1 MSTVWTIM
9 EHTLTSPGPTEVLP
23 PDAEEIL
30 HSGHVASRWSGGLWF
45 DRTLEWI
52 VGAAILAE
60 LVVILLNITVRVI
73 SGDSVLWTQEVSEIA
88 LLTIAFIGGAIAYPK
103 GAHMSVQ
110 ALIMRLPAAWKP
122 YLAALVD
129 WLVFVMSAGAFA
141 LFVPT
146 LAQQIEEKTP
156 ILQLPVFWV
165 STPFSAG
172 MLLIAWFA
180 VVKLWRQERR
190 PVLAAAGIAAAMV
203 AVVLLAPPLF
213 YYAPPNVLLGVVLA
227 VLFLLLFLG
236 LPIAFV
242 LALASGIYLYLGG
255 ISDVSAIP
263 IGMASGAKGFVLLA
277 IPFFIL
283 AGTVMNSAGLT
294 LPLAKLVDALIG
306 HLRGGLLQVVVV
318 TMYIFSGISG
328 SKVADVAAVGT
339 TMRGM
344 LEERKYPRGEVVAV
358 LSASAIMGETI
369 PPSIV
374 LLVLGSI
381 TTISTTTLFLAGF
394 IPAAF
399 LALVVMALVFLRAR
413 KQGGVAS
420 PKATWRARGS
430 ATFFA
435 LPTLLLPVGMVAG
448 ILTGFATPT
457 EVSSVAVAYAFV
469 LAAAYRRGSKRLL
482 GDTLRETTTTA
493 GMVLFIIA
501 AASPLAQTLALAG
514 VSQQIH
520 DLMSGLGDSP
530 VLFMLITVI
539 LLVIMG
545 QLLEGLPAVL
555 IFAPLLLPI
564 ATDFGVNPVQ
574 YAMVLIISMGIGSFA
589 PPAGVGFYVACSTA
603 RETVENSLKH
613 FWPYLA
619 ALFIGLLVLAAVPWF
634 STFLPALAGLIPF

>member
-1 MSTVWTIM
+1 M
-9 EHTLTSPGPTEVLP
+9 EHTLAPKELEEVLP
-23 PDAEEIL
+23 SDAEEIL
-30 HSGHVASRWSGGLWF
+30 HHGHVAPRWSGAVWL
-45 DRTLEWI
+45 DKALEWT

-60 LVVILLNITVRVI
+60 LVVILLNIMVRVVT
-73 SGDSVLWTQEVSEIA
+73 GDSVLWTQEVSEIA

-110 ALIMRLPAAWKP
+110 ALVMRLPVSWKP

-129 WLVFVMSAGAFA
+129 CLVFVMSAGSLA
-141 LFVPT
+141 LFIPT
-146 LAQQIEEKTP
+146 LVQQLEEKTP

-165 STPFSAG
+165 SLPFALG
-172 MLLIAWFA
+172 MVLIAWFA
-180 VVKLWRQERR
+180 VLKLWRQPHRAVLVATGITA
-190 PVLAAAGIAAAMV
+190 VLAAA
-203 AVVLLAPPLF
+203 VLFAQPLF
-213 YYAPPNVLLGVVLA
+213 YYASPNVVLGVVL
-227 VLFLLLFLG
+227 VGLFALLFLG

-255 ISDVSAIP
+255 ISEVSAIP

-374 LLVLGSI
+374 LLILGSI

-394 IPAAF
+394 VPAAF
-399 LALVVMALVFLRAR
+399 LALVVMGLVFFRAR
-413 KQGGVAS
+413 KQGGVSS

-435 LPTLLLPVGMVAG
+435 IPTLLLPVGMVVG
-448 ILTGFATPT
+448 ILSGFATPT

-469 LAAAYRRGSKRLL
+469 LAAAYRRGSRRLL

-530 VLFMLITVI
+530 VLFMLFTIV
-539 LLVIMG
+539 LLIIMG

-574 YAMVLIISMGIGSFA
+574 YAMVLIIAMGIGSFA
-589 PPAGVGFYVACSTA
+589 PPAGVGFYVACATGH
-603 RETVENSLKH
+603 ETVEKSLKH
-613 FWPYLA
+613 FWPYLIA
-619 ALFIGLLVLAAVPWF
+619 VFIGLLVLAAVPWF
-634 STFLPALAGLIPF
+634 STFLPAMAGLIPF

>member
-1 MSTVWTIM
+1 MKHINTPEEI
-9 EHTLTSPGPTEVLP
+9 EEVIP
-23 PDAEEIL
+23 SDAEEIL
-30 HSGHVASRWSGGLWF
+30 HHDHVPPRWSGALWF
-45 DRTLEWI
+45 DKALEGV
-52 VGAAILAE
+52 VGAAIIAE
-60 LVVILLNITVRVI
+60 LVVILLNIMIRVI
-73 SGDSVLWTQEVSEIA
+73 TGDSVLWTQEVSEIA

-129 WLVFVMSAGAFA
+129 WLVLVMSAGTFA

-146 LAQQIEEKTP
+146 LVQQIEEKTP

-165 STPFSAG
+165 SLPFSLG
-172 MLLIAWFA
+172 MVLIAWFA
-180 VVKLWRQERR
+180 LLNLWRQERR
-190 PVLAAAGIAAAMV
+190 PVLVAAGITAVLFALVAM
-203 AVVLLAPPLF
+203 AQPLF
-213 YYAPPNVLLGVVLA
+213 YYASPNALLAVVLA
-227 VLFLLLFLG
+227 VLFILLFLG

-255 ISDVSAIP
+255 ISEISAIP

-294 LPLAKLVDALIG
+294 LPLARLVDALIG

-374 LLVLGSI
+374 LLILGSI

-394 IPAAF
+394 VPAAF
-399 LALVVMALVFLRAR
+399 LALVVMALVFLRAK

-420 PKATWRARGS
+420 PKATWRARGT

-435 LPTLLLPVGMVAG
+435 IPTLLLPVGMVVG
-448 ILTGFATPT
+448 ILSGFATPT
-457 EVSSVAVAYAFV
+457 EVSSVAVAYAFI
-469 LAAAYRRGSKRLL
+469 LAAAYRRGSRKLL

-501 AASPLAQTLALAG
+501 AASPLAQTLAVAG

-530 VLFMLITVI
+530 LLFMLFTIV

-564 ATDFGVNPVQ
+564 AVDFGVNPVQ

-589 PPAGVGFYVACSTA
+589 PPAGVGFYVACATGH
-603 RETVENSLKH
+603 ETVERSLKH
-613 FWPYLA
+613 FWPYLIA
-619 ALFIGLLVLAAVPWF
+619 VFLGLLVLAAVPWF

>member
-1 MSTVWTIM
+1 MTVWKNM
-9 EHTLTSPGPTEVLP
+9 EHTLAPKELEEVLP
-23 PDAEEIL
+23 SDAEEIL
-30 HSGHVASRWSGGLWF
+30 HHGHVAPRWSGAIWL
-45 DRTLEWI
+45 DKALEWT

-60 LVVILLNITVRVI
+60 LVVILLNIMVRVVT
-73 SGDSVLWTQEVSEIA
+73 GDSVLWTQEVSEIA

-103 GAHMSVQ
+103 GAHMAVQ
-110 ALIMRLPAAWKP
+110 ALIMRLPASWKP

-129 WLVFVMSAGAFA
+129 CLVFVMSAGAFA

-146 LAQQIEEKTP
+146 LVQQLEEKTP

-165 STPFSAG
+165 SLPFSIG
-172 MLLIAWFA
+172 MVLIAWFA
-180 VVKLWRQERR
+180 VLKLWRQPRR
-190 PVLAAAGIAAAMV
+190 AVMVATGIAAVLAAVI
-203 AVVLLAPPLF
+203 VLSQPLF
-213 YYAPPNVLLGVVLA
+213 VYASPNLLLGVVLVA
-227 VLFLLLFLG
+227 LFALLFLG

-255 ISDVSAIP
+255 ISEVSAIP

-374 LLVLGSI
+374 LLIMGSI

-394 IPAAF
+394 VPAAF
-399 LALVVMALVFLRAR
+399 LALVVMALVFLRAK
-413 KQGGVAS
+413 KQGGVSS

-435 LPTLLLPVGMVAG
+435 IPTLLLPVGMVVG
-448 ILTGFATPT
+448 ILSGFATPT

-469 LAAAYRRGSKRLL
+469 LAAAYRRGSKKLL

-501 AASPLAQTLALAG
+501 AASPLAPDACPRRC
-514 VSQQIH
+514 V
-520 DLMSGLGDSP
+520 
-530 VLFMLITVI
+530 
-539 LLVIMG
+539 
-545 QLLEGLPAVL
+545 PAD
-555 IFAPLLLPI
+555 P
-564 ATDFGVNPVQ
+564 
-574 YAMVLIISMGIGSFA
+574 
-589 PPAGVGFYVACSTA
+589 
-603 RETVENSLKH
+603 
-613 FWPYLA
+613 
-619 ALFIGLLVLAAVPWF
+619 
-634 STFLPALAGLIPF
+634 

>member
-1 MSTVWTIM
+1 M
-9 EHTLTSPGPTEVLP
+9 EHTLAPKELEEVLP
-23 PDAEEIL
+23 SDAEEIL
-30 HSGHVASRWSGGLWF
+30 HHGHVAPRWSGAVWL
-45 DRTLEWI
+45 DKALEWT
-52 VGAAILAE
+52 VGTAILAE
-60 LVVILLNITVRVI
+60 LVVILLNIMVRVVT
-73 SGDSVLWTQEVSEIA
+73 GDSVLWTQEVSEIA
-88 LLTIAFIGGAIAYPK
+88 LLTIAFVGGAIAYPK

-110 ALIMRLPAAWKP
+110 ALVMRLPASWKP

-129 WLVFVMSAGAFA
+129 GLVFVMSAGSFA
-141 LFVPT
+141 LFIPT
-146 LAQQIEEKTP
+146 MVQQLEEKTP

-165 STPFSAG
+165 SLPFSVG
-172 MLLIAWFA
+172 MVLIAWFA
-180 VVKLWRQERR
+180 LLKLWRQPRR
-190 PVLAAAGIAAAMV
+190 AVLVAVGITAVLAAA
-203 AVVLLAPPLF
+203 VLFAQPLF
-213 YYAPPNVLLGVVLA
+213 YYASPNLLLGVVLVA
-227 VLFLLLFLG
+227 LFALLFLG

-255 ISDVSAIP
+255 ISEVSAIP

-344 LEERKYPRGEVVAV
+344 LEERKYARGEVVAV

-374 LLVLGSI
+374 LLILGSI

-394 IPAAF
+394 VPAAF
-399 LALVVMALVFLRAR
+399 LALVVMGLVFFRAK
-413 KQGGVAS
+413 KQGGVSS
-420 PKATWRARGS
+420 PKATWRARGT

-435 LPTLLLPVGMVAG
+435 IPTLLLPVGMVVG
-448 ILTGFATPT
+448 ILSGFATPT

-493 GMVLFIIA
+493 GMVLCIIA

-530 VLFMLITVI
+530 VLFMLFTIV
-539 LLVIMG
+539 LLIIMG

-574 YAMVLIISMGIGSFA
+574 YAMVLIIAMGIGSFA
-589 PPAGVGFYVACSTA
+589 PPAGVGFYVACATGL
-603 RETVENSLKH
+603 ETVEKSLKH
-613 FWPYLA
+613 FWPYLIA
-619 ALFIGLLVLAAVPWF
+619 VFIGLLVLAAVPWF
-634 STFLPALAGLIPF
+634 STFLPAMAGLIPF

>member
-1 MSTVWTIM
+1 MKR
-9 EHTLTSPGPTEVLP
+9 TLLPEELEEILPT
-23 PDAEEIL
+23 DAEEIL
-30 HSGHVASRWSGGLWF
+30 HHGHVPERWSGAVWF
-45 DRTLEWI
+45 DKTLEWLVGSAI
-52 VGAAILAE
+52 VAE
-60 LVVILLNITVRVI
+60 LLVILLNILVRLVT
-73 SGDSVLWTQEVSEIA
+73 GNSVLWTQEVSEIA

-110 ALIMRLPAAWKP
+110 ALIMRLPATWKP

-129 WLVFVMSAGAFA
+129 CLVFVMSAGSFA
-141 LFVPT
+141 LYVPT
-146 LAQQIEEKTP
+146 LVQQIEEKTP

-165 STPFSAG
+165 SLPFSAG
-172 MLLIAWFA
+172 MILIAWFA
-180 VVKLWRQERR
+180 VVKLWRQKPR
-190 PVLAAAGIAAAMV
+190 PVLMAAGIT
-203 AVVLLAPPLF
+203 AVLIALVIISPPLF
-213 YYAPPNVLLGVVLA
+213 YYASPNVLLGVVLA
-227 VLFLLLFLG
+227 VLFILLFLG

-255 ISDVSAIP
+255 ISEVSAIP

-339 TMRGM
+339 TMRNM

-358 LSASAIMGETI
+358 LSASAVMGETI

-394 IPAAF
+394 LPAAF
-399 LALVVMALVFLRAR
+399 LALVVMALVFLRAK

-430 ATFFA
+430 ASFFA
-435 LPTLLLPVGMVAG
+435 IPTLLLPVGMVAG

-457 EVSSVAVAYAFV
+457 EVSSVAVAYAFI

-520 DLMSGLGDSP
+520 DLMSGLGESP
-530 VLFMLITVI
+530 MLFMLFTIV

-564 ATDFGVNPVQ
+564 ATSFGVNPVQ

-589 PPAGVGFYVACSTA
+589 PPAGVGFYVACATGH
-603 RETVENSLKH
+603 ETVERSLKH
-613 FWPYLA
+613 FWPYLF

>member
-1 MSTVWTIM
+1 MK
-9 EHTLTSPGPTEVLP
+9 HTLAPEELEEVIP
-23 PDAEEIL
+23 SDAEEIL
-30 HSGHVASRWSGGLWF
+30 HHGHVPQGWSGAAWL
-45 DRTLEWI
+45 DKALEWT

-60 LVVILLNITVRVI
+60 LVVILLNIAVRVI
-73 SGDSVLWTQEVSEIA
+73 TGDSVLWTQEVSEIA

-110 ALIMRLPAAWKP
+110 ALIMRLPATWKP

-165 STPFSAG
+165 SMPFSIG
-172 MLLIAWFA
+172 MVLIAWFA
-180 VVKLWRQERR
+180 LVKLRRQDRR
-190 PVLAAAGIAAAMV
+190 PVLAAAMV
-203 AVVLLAPPLF
+203 AVVVLAPPLF
-213 YYAPPNVLLGVVLA
+213 YYASPNVLLGVVLA

-374 LLVLGSI
+374 LLILGSI
-381 TTISTTTLFLAGF
+381 TTISTTTLFLAGLV
-394 IPAAF
+394 PAAF
-399 LALVVMALVFLRAR
+399 LALVVMALVFFRAR

-430 ATFFA
+430 ASFFA
-435 LPTLLLPVGMVAG
+435 LPTLLLPVGMVVG
-448 ILTGFATPT
+448 IMSGFATPT

-469 LAAAYRRGSKRLL
+469 LAAAYRRGSKKLL

-530 VLFMLITVI
+530 LLFMFFTII
-539 LLVIMG
+539 LLIIMG

-574 YAMVLIISMGIGSFA
+574 YAMVLIIAMGIGSFA
-589 PPAGVGFYVACSTA
+589 PPAGVGFYVACATA
-603 RETVENSLKH
+603 RETVEKSLKH
-613 FWPYLA
+613 FWPYLIA
-619 ALFIGLLVLAAVPWF
+619 VFLGLLVLAAVPWF

>member
-1 MSTVWTIM
+1 MKHITTP
-9 EHTLTSPGPTEVLP
+9 EELEEVIP
-23 PDAEEIL
+23 SDAEEIL
-30 HSGHVASRWSGGLWF
+30 HHGHVPPRWSGALWF
-45 DRTLEWI
+45 DKALEGV

-60 LVVILLNITVRVI
+60 LVVILLNIMVRVI
-73 SGDSVLWTQEVSEIA
+73 TGDSVLWTQEVSEIA

-110 ALIMRLPAAWKP
+110 ALIMRLPVAWKP
-122 YLAALVD
+122 YLTALVD
-129 WLVFVMSAGAFA
+129 WLVLVMSAGTFA

-146 LAQQIEEKTP
+146 LIQQVEEKTP

-165 STPFSAG
+165 SLPFSIG
-172 MLLIAWFA
+172 MVLIAWFA
-180 VVKLWRQERR
+180 LLKLWRQERR
-190 PVLAAAGIAAAMV
+190 PVLFAAGMT
-203 AVVLLAPPLF
+203 AVLFALVVMAQPLF
-213 YYAPPNVLLGVVLA
+213 YYASPNVLLGVVLV
-227 VLFLLLFLG
+227 VLFILLFLG

-255 ISDVSAIP
+255 ISDISAIP

-294 LPLAKLVDALIG
+294 LPLARLVDALIG

-374 LLVLGSI
+374 LLILGSI

-394 IPAAF
+394 VPAAF
-399 LALVVMALVFLRAR
+399 LALVVMALVFLRAK
-413 KQGGVAS
+413 KQGGIAS
-420 PKATWRARGS
+420 PKATWRARGT

-435 LPTLLLPVGMVAG
+435 IPTLLLPVGMVVG
-448 ILTGFATPT
+448 ILSGFATPT
-457 EVSSVAVAYAFV
+457 EVSSVAVAYAFI
-469 LAAAYRRGSKRLL
+469 LAAAYRRGSRSLL

-501 AASPLAQTLALAG
+501 AASPLAQTLAVAG

-530 VLFMLITVI
+530 LLFMLFTIV

-564 ATDFGVNPVQ
+564 AVDFGVNPVQ

-589 PPAGVGFYVACSTA
+589 PPAGVGFYVACATGY
-603 RETVENSLKH
+603 ETVEKSLKH
-613 FWPYLA
+613 FWPYLIA
-619 ALFIGLLVLAAVPWF
+619 VFLGLLVLAAVPWF
-634 STFLPALAGLIPF
+634 STFVPALAGLIPF

>member
-1 MSTVWTIM
+1 MKR
-9 EHTLTSPGPTEVLP
+9 TLAPEELEEVIP
-23 PDAEEIL
+23 SDAEEIL
-30 HSGHVASRWSGGLWF
+30 HHGHVPPGWSGAVWL
-45 DRTLEWI
+45 DKVLEWT

-60 LVVILLNITVRVI
+60 LVVILLNIAVRVVT
-73 SGDSVLWTQEVSEIA
+73 GDSVLWTQEVSEIA

-110 ALIMRLPAAWKP
+110 ALIMRLPATWKP

-165 STPFSAG
+165 SMPFSVG
-172 MLLIAWFA
+172 MVLIAWFA
-180 VVKLWRQERR
+180 LVKLRRQERR
-190 PVLAAAGIAAAMV
+190 PVLTAAGIAAAMV
-203 AVVLLAPPLF
+203 AVVMLAPPLF
-213 YYAPPNVLLGVVLA
+213 YYASPNVLLGVVLA

-374 LLVLGSI
+374 LLILGSI
-381 TTISTTTLFLAGF
+381 TTISTTTLFLAGLV
-394 IPAAF
+394 PAAF
-399 LALVVMALVFLRAR
+399 LALVVMALVFFRAR

-430 ATFFA
+430 ASFFA
-435 LPTLLLPVGMVAG
+435 LPTLLLPVGMVVG
-448 ILTGFATPT
+448 IMSGFATPT

-469 LAAAYRRGSKRLL
+469 LAAAYRRGSRNSSATPCAKRRRRRAWCSSSSPRRRRWPRPSPSPASRSRSTTSCL
-482 GDTLRETTTTA
+482 DSAILRSCSCSSRSSCSSSW
-493 GMVLFIIA
+493 
-501 AASPLAQTLALAG
+501 ASCWRACRLSSSLPRCCCRSPPTSASIPCSTPWCSSSPWASAPSRHRQVSASTSPAQ
-514 VSQQIH
+514 
-520 DLMSGLGDSP
+520 
-530 VLFMLITVI
+530 
-539 LLVIMG
+539 
-545 QLLEGLPAVL
+545 
-555 IFAPLLLPI
+555 
-564 ATDFGVNPVQ
+564 
-574 YAMVLIISMGIGSFA
+574 
-589 PPAGVGFYVACSTA
+589 PPAKPSRRASNTSGRTSSPCSSDSSCWRRSPGSA
-603 RETVENSLKH
+603 PS
-613 FWPYLA
+613 FP
-619 ALFIGLLVLAAVPWF
+619 P
-634 STFLPALAGLIPF
+634 SPD

>member
-1 MSTVWTIM
+1 M
-9 EHTLTSPGPTEVLP
+9 EHTLAPKELEEVLP
-23 PDAEEIL
+23 SDAEEIL
-30 HSGHVASRWSGGLWF
+30 HHGHVPPRWSGAVWL
-45 DRTLEWI
+45 DKTLEWT
-52 VGAAILAE
+52 VGTAILAE
-60 LVVILLNITVRVI
+60 LVVILLNIMVRVVT
-73 SGDSVLWTQEVSEIA
+73 GDSVLWTQEVSEIA

-110 ALIMRLPAAWKP
+110 ALVMRLPASWKP

-129 WLVFVMSAGAFA
+129 CLVFVMSAGSLA
-141 LFVPT
+141 LFIPT
-146 LAQQIEEKTP
+146 LVQQLEEKTP

-165 STPFSAG
+165 SLPFAVG
-172 MLLIAWFA
+172 MVLIAWFA
-180 VVKLWRQERR
+180 VLKLWRQPRR
-190 PVLAAAGIAAAMV
+190 AVLIATGITAVMAAAVIFAQ
-203 AVVLLAPPLF
+203 PLF
-213 YYAPPNVLLGVVLA
+213 YYASPNVLLGVVL
-227 VLFLLLFLG
+227 VGLFALLFLG

-255 ISDVSAIP
+255 ISEVTAIP

-374 LLVLGSI
+374 LLILGSI

-394 IPAAF
+394 VPAAF
-399 LALVVMALVFLRAR
+399 LALVVMGLVFFRAR
-413 KQGGVAS
+413 KQGGVSS

-435 LPTLLLPVGMVAG
+435 IPTLLLPVGMVVG
-448 ILTGFATPT
+448 ILSGFATPT
-457 EVSSVAVAYAFV
+457 EVSSVAVAYAFI
-469 LAAAYRRGSKRLL
+469 LARAYRRGSKRLL

-530 VLFMLITVI
+530 VLFMLFTVV

-574 YAMVLIISMGIGSFA
+574 YAMVLIIAMGIGSFA
-589 PPAGVGFYVACSTA
+589 PPAGVGFYVACATGH
-603 RETVENSLKH
+603 ETVEKSLKH
-613 FWPYLA
+613 FWPYLIA
-619 ALFIGLLVLAAVPWF
+619 VFIGLLVLAAVPWF
-634 STFLPALAGLIPF
+634 STFLPAVAGLIPF

>member
-1 MSTVWTIM
+1 MKHITTPEEI
-9 EHTLTSPGPTEVLP
+9 EEVIP
-23 PDAEEIL
+23 SDAEEIL
-30 HSGHVASRWSGGLWF
+30 HHGHVPPRWSGALWF
-45 DRTLEWI
+45 DKALEGV
-52 VGAAILAE
+52 VGAAIVAE
-60 LVVILLNITVRVI
+60 LVVILLNIMVRVI
-73 SGDSVLWTQEVSEIA
+73 TGDSVLWTQEVSEIA

-129 WLVFVMSAGAFA
+129 WLVLVMSAGTFA

-146 LAQQIEEKTP
+146 LLQQLEEKTP

-165 STPFSAG
+165 SLPFSIG
-172 MLLIAWFA
+172 MVLIAWFA
-180 VVKLWRQERR
+180 LLKLWRQERR
-190 PVLAAAGIAAAMV
+190 PVLTAAGMTAVLFVLVLV
-203 AVVLLAPPLF
+203 AQPIF
-213 YYAPPNVLLGVVLA
+213 YYASPNALLAVVLA
-227 VLFLLLFLG
+227 VLFILLFLG

-294 LPLAKLVDALIG
+294 LPLARLVDALIG

-374 LLVLGSI
+374 LLILGSI

-394 IPAAF
+394 LPAAF
-399 LALVVMALVFLRAR
+399 LALVVMALVFLRAK
-413 KQGGVAS
+413 KQGGIAS
-420 PKATWRARGS
+420 PKATWRARGA

-435 LPTLLLPVGMVAG
+435 IPTLLLPVGMVVG
-448 ILTGFATPT
+448 ILSGFATPT
-457 EVSSVAVAYAFV
+457 EVSSVAVAYAFI

-501 AASPLAQTLALAG
+501 AASPLAQTLAVAG

-530 VLFMLITVI
+530 LLFMLFTIL

-564 ATDFGVNPVQ
+564 AVDFGVNPVQ

-589 PPAGVGFYVACSTA
+589 PPAGVGFYVACATA
-603 RETVENSLKH
+603 HETVEKSLKH
-613 FWPYLA
+613 FWPYLIA
-619 ALFIGLLVLAAVPWF
+619 VFLGLLVLAAVPWF

>member
-1 MSTVWTIM
+1 M
-9 EHTLTSPGPTEVLP
+9 EHTLAPKELEEVLP
-23 PDAEEIL
+23 SDAEEIL
-30 HSGHVASRWSGGLWF
+30 HHGHFAPRWSGAVWL
-45 DRTLEWI
+45 DKTLEWT

-60 LVVILLNITVRVI
+60 LVVILLNIMVRVVT
-73 SGDSVLWTQEVSEIA
+73 GDSVLWTQEVSEIA

-110 ALIMRLPAAWKP
+110 ALVMRLPASWKP

-129 WLVFVMSAGAFA
+129 CLVFVMSAGSLA
-141 LFVPT
+141 LFIPT
-146 LAQQIEEKTP
+146 LVQQLEEKTP

-165 STPFSAG
+165 SLPFALG
-172 MLLIAWFA
+172 MVLIAWFA
-180 VVKLWRQERR
+180 VLKLWRQPRR
-190 PVLAAAGIAAAMV
+190 AVLIATGITAVMAAA
-203 AVVLLAPPLF
+203 VLFAQPLF
-213 YYAPPNVLLGVVLA
+213 YYASPNLILGVVL
-227 VLFLLLFLG
+227 VGLFALLFLG

-255 ISDVSAIP
+255 ISEVSAIP

-374 LLVLGSI
+374 LLILGSI

-394 IPAAF
+394 VPAAF
-399 LALVVMALVFLRAR
+399 LALVVMAMVFLRAR
-413 KQGGVAS
+413 KQGGVSS

-435 LPTLLLPVGMVAG
+435 IPTLLLPVGMVVG
-448 ILTGFATPT
+448 ILSGFATPT

-469 LAAAYRRGSKRLL
+469 LAAAYRRGSKKLL

-530 VLFMLITVI
+530 VLFMLFTVV
-539 LLVIMG
+539 LLIIMG

-574 YAMVLIISMGIGSFA
+574 YAMVLIIAMGIGSFA
-589 PPAGVGFYVACSTA
+589 PPAGVGFYVACATGH
-603 RETVENSLKH
+603 ETVEKSLKH
-613 FWPYLA
+613 FWPYLIA
-619 ALFIGLLVLAAVPWF
+619 VFIGLLVLAAVPWF
-634 STFLPALAGLIPF
+634 STFLPAMAGLIPF

>member
-1 MSTVWTIM
+1 MKHIITPEEI
-9 EHTLTSPGPTEVLP
+9 EEVIP
-23 PDAEEIL
+23 SDAEEIL
-30 HSGHVASRWSGGLWF
+30 HHGHVPPRWSGAVWF
-45 DRTLEWI
+45 DKALEWI
-52 VGAAILAE
+52 VGAAIIAE
-60 LVVILLNITVRVI
+60 LLVILLNIMVRVI
-73 SGDSVLWTQEVSEIA
+73 TGDSVLWTQEASEIA

-110 ALIMRLPAAWKP
+110 ALIMRLPATWKP

-129 WLVFVMSAGAFA
+129 CLVLVMSAGTFA

-146 LAQQIEEKTP
+146 LIQQIEEKTP

-165 STPFSAG
+165 SLPFSIG

-180 VVKLWRQERR
+180 ILKLWRQERR
-190 PVLAAAGIAAAMV
+190 PVIVAAGMTAVLFVLVMAAQ
-203 AVVLLAPPLF
+203 PLF
-213 YYAPPNVLLGVVLA
+213 YYASPNVLLAVVLA
-227 VLFLLLFLG
+227 VLFILLFLG

-242 LALASGIYLYLGG
+242 LALASGIYLFLGG

-294 LPLAKLVDALIG
+294 LPLARLVDALIG

-374 LLVLGSI
+374 LLILGSI

-394 IPAAF
+394 VPAAF

-435 LPTLLLPVGMVAG
+435 IPTLLLPVGMVVG
-448 ILTGFATPT
+448 ILSGFATPT
-457 EVSSVAVAYAFV
+457 EVSSVAVAYAFI

-530 VLFMLITVI
+530 LLFMLFTIV
-539 LLVIMG
+539 LLIIMG

-564 ATDFGVNPVQ
+564 AVDFGVNPVQ
-574 YAMVLIISMGIGSFA
+574 YAMVLIIAMGIGSFA
-589 PPAGVGFYVACSTA
+589 PPAGVGFYVACATA
-603 RETVENSLKH
+603 HETVERSLKH
-613 FWPYLA
+613 FWPYLIA
-619 ALFIGLLVLAAVPWF
+619 VFLGLLVLAAVPWF

>member
-1 MSTVWTIM
+1 M
-9 EHTLTSPGPTEVLP
+9 
-23 PDAEEIL
+23 
-30 HSGHVASRWSGGLWF
+30 
-45 DRTLEWI
+45 
-52 VGAAILAE
+52 
-60 LVVILLNITVRVI
+60 
-73 SGDSVLWTQEVSEIA
+73 
-88 LLTIAFIGGAIAYPK
+88 
-103 GAHMSVQ
+103 
-110 ALIMRLPAAWKP
+110 
-122 YLAALVD
+122 
-129 WLVFVMSAGAFA
+129 
-141 LFVPT
+141 
-146 LAQQIEEKTP
+146 
-156 ILQLPVFWV
+156 
-165 STPFSAG
+165 
-172 MLLIAWFA
+172 
-180 VVKLWRQERR
+180 
-190 PVLAAAGIAAAMV
+190 
-203 AVVLLAPPLF
+203 LAPPLF
-213 YYAPPNVLLGVVLA
+213 YYASPNVLLGVVLA

-374 LLVLGSI
+374 LLILGSI

-394 IPAAF
+394 VPAAF

-435 LPTLLLPVGMVAG
+435 LPTLLLPVGMVVG
-448 ILTGFATPT
+448 ILSGFATPT

-469 LAAAYRRGSKRLL
+469 LAAAYRRGSKKLL

-530 VLFMLITVI
+530 VLFMLFTVI
-539 LLVIMG
+539 LLIIMG

-589 PPAGVGFYVACSTA
+589 PPAGVGFYVACATA

-613 FWPYLA
+613 FWPYLVA
-619 ALFIGLLVLAAVPWF
+619 VFIGLLVLAAVPWF

>member
-1 MSTVWTIM
+1 M
-9 EHTLTSPGPTEVLP
+9 EHTLAPKELEEVLP
-23 PDAEEIL
+23 SDAEEIL
-30 HSGHVASRWSGGLWF
+30 HHGHVPPRWSGAVWL
-45 DRTLEWI
+45 DKTLEWT
-52 VGAAILAE
+52 VGTAILAE
-60 LVVILLNITVRVI
+60 LVVILLNIMVRVVT
-73 SGDSVLWTQEVSEIA
+73 GDSVLWTQEVSEIA

-110 ALIMRLPAAWKP
+110 ALVMRLPASWKP

-129 WLVFVMSAGAFA
+129 CLVFVMSAGSLA
-141 LFVPT
+141 LFIPT
-146 LAQQIEEKTP
+146 LVQQLEEKTP

-165 STPFSAG
+165 SLPFAVG
-172 MLLIAWFA
+172 MVLIAWFA
-180 VVKLWRQERR
+180 VLKLWRQPRR
-190 PVLAAAGIAAAMV
+190 AVLIATGITAVMAAAVIFAQ
-203 AVVLLAPPLF
+203 PLF
-213 YYAPPNVLLGVVLA
+213 YYASPNVLLGVVL
-227 VLFLLLFLG
+227 VGLFALLFLG

-255 ISDVSAIP
+255 ISEVTAIP

-374 LLVLGSI
+374 LLILGSI

-394 IPAAF
+394 VPAAF
-399 LALVVMALVFLRAR
+399 LALVVMGLVFFRAR
-413 KQGGVAS
+413 KQGGVSS

-435 LPTLLLPVGMVAG
+435 IPTLLLPVGMVVG
-448 ILTGFATPT
+448 ILSGFATPT
-457 EVSSVAVAYAFV
+457 EVSSVAVAYAFI
-469 LAAAYRRGSKRLL
+469 LAMAYRRGSKRLL

-530 VLFMLITVI
+530 VLFMLFTVV

-574 YAMVLIISMGIGSFA
+574 YAMVLIIAMGIGSFA
-589 PPAGVGFYVACSTA
+589 PPAGVGFYVACATGH
-603 RETVENSLKH
+603 ETVEKSLKH
-613 FWPYLA
+613 FWPYLIA
-619 ALFIGLLVLAAVPWF
+619 VFIGLLVLAAVPWF
-634 STFLPALAGLIPF
+634 STFLPAVAGLIPF

>member
-1 MSTVWTIM
+1 MKHINTPEEI
-9 EHTLTSPGPTEVLP
+9 EEVIP
-23 PDAEEIL
+23 SDAEEIL
-30 HSGHVASRWSGGLWF
+30 HHDHVPPRWSGALWF
-45 DRTLEWI
+45 DKALEGV
-52 VGAAILAE
+52 VGAAIIAE
-60 LVVILLNITVRVI
+60 LVVILLNIMIRVI
-73 SGDSVLWTQEVSEIA
+73 TGDSVLWTQEVSEIA

-129 WLVFVMSAGAFA
+129 WLVLVMSAGTFA

-146 LAQQIEEKTP
+146 LVQQLEEKTP

-165 STPFSAG
+165 SLPFSLG
-172 MLLIAWFA
+172 MVLIAWFA
-180 VVKLWRQERR
+180 LLKLWRQERR
-190 PVLAAAGIAAAMV
+190 PVLVAAGITAVLFALVAM
-203 AVVLLAPPLF
+203 AQPLF
-213 YYAPPNVLLGVVLA
+213 YYASPNALLAVVLA
-227 VLFLLLFLG
+227 VLFILLFLG

-255 ISDVSAIP
+255 ISEISAIP

-294 LPLAKLVDALIG
+294 LPLARLVDALIG

-374 LLVLGSI
+374 LLILGSI

-394 IPAAF
+394 VPAAF
-399 LALVVMALVFLRAR
+399 LALVVMALVFLRAK

-420 PKATWRARGS
+420 PKATWRARGT

-435 LPTLLLPVGMVAG
+435 IPTLLLPVGMVVG
-448 ILTGFATPT
+448 ILSGFATPT
-457 EVSSVAVAYAFV
+457 EVSSVAVAYAFI
-469 LAAAYRRGSKRLL
+469 LAAAYRRGSRKLL

-501 AASPLAQTLALAG
+501 AASPLAQTLAVAG

-530 VLFMLITVI
+530 LLFMLFTIV
-539 LLVIMG
+539 LLVVMG

-564 ATDFGVNPVQ
+564 AVDFGVNPVQ

-589 PPAGVGFYVACSTA
+589 PPAGVGFYVACATGH
-603 RETVENSLKH
+603 ETVERSLKH
-613 FWPYLA
+613 FWPYLIA
-619 ALFIGLLVLAAVPWF
+619 VFLGLLVLAAVPWF

>member
-1 MSTVWTIM
+1 M
-9 EHTLTSPGPTEVLP
+9 EHTLAPKELEEVLP
-23 PDAEEIL
+23 SDAEEIL
-30 HSGHVASRWSGGLWF
+30 HHGHVAPRWSGAVWL
-45 DRTLEWI
+45 DKTLEWT
-52 VGAAILAE
+52 VGTAILAE
-60 LVVILLNITVRVI
+60 LVVILLNIMVRVVT
-73 SGDSVLWTQEVSEIA
+73 GDSVLWTQEVSEIA
-88 LLTIAFIGGAIAYPK
+88 LLTIAFVGGAIGYPK

-110 ALIMRLPAAWKP
+110 ALVMRLPASWKP

-129 WLVFVMSAGAFA
+129 GLVFVMSAGSFA
-141 LFVPT
+141 LFIPT
-146 LAQQIEEKTP
+146 MVQQLEEKTP

-165 STPFSAG
+165 SLPFSVG
-172 MLLIAWFA
+172 MVLISWFA
-180 VVKLWRQERR
+180 LLKLWRQPRR
-190 PVLAAAGIAAAMV
+190 AVLVAVGITAVLAAA
-203 AVVLLAPPLF
+203 VLFAQPIF
-213 YYAPPNVLLGVVLA
+213 YYASPNLLLGVVLLA
-227 VLFLLLFLG
+227 LFALLFLG

-255 ISDVSAIP
+255 ISEVSAIP

-374 LLVLGSI
+374 LLILGSI

-394 IPAAF
+394 VPAAF
-399 LALVVMALVFLRAR
+399 LALVVMGLVFFRAK
-413 KQGGVAS
+413 KQGGVSS
-420 PKATWRARGS
+420 PKATWRARGT

-435 LPTLLLPVGMVAG
+435 IPTLLLPVGMVVG
-448 ILTGFATPT
+448 ILSGFATPT

-530 VLFMLITVI
+530 VLFMLFTIV
-539 LLVIMG
+539 LLIIMG

-574 YAMVLIISMGIGSFA
+574 YAMVLIIAMGIGSFA
-589 PPAGVGFYVACSTA
+589 PPAGVGFYVACATGL
-603 RETVENSLKH
+603 ETVEKSLKH
-613 FWPYLA
+613 FWPYLIA
-619 ALFIGLLVLAAVPWF
+619 VFIGLLVLAAVPWF
-634 STFLPALAGLIPF
+634 STFLPAMAGLIPF

>member
-1 MSTVWTIM
+1 
-9 EHTLTSPGPTEVLP
+9 
-23 PDAEEIL
+23 
-30 HSGHVASRWSGGLWF
+30 
-45 DRTLEWI
+45 
-52 VGAAILAE
+52 
-60 LVVILLNITVRVI
+60 
-73 SGDSVLWTQEVSEIA
+73 
-88 LLTIAFIGGAIAYPK
+88 
-103 GAHMSVQ
+103 
-110 ALIMRLPAAWKP
+110 
-122 YLAALVD
+122 
-129 WLVFVMSAGAFA
+129 
-141 LFVPT
+141 
-146 LAQQIEEKTP
+146 
-156 ILQLPVFWV
+156 VFWV
-165 STPFSAG
+165 SLPFSCG

-180 VVKLWRQERR
+180 LIKLWRQDRR
-190 PVLAAAGIAAAMV
+190 AVLAAAGIAAAMV
-203 AVVLLAPPLF
+203 AVVMLAPPLF
-213 YYAPPNVLLGVVLA
+213 YYASPNILLGVVLA

-374 LLVLGSI
+374 LLILGSI

-394 IPAAF
+394 VPAAF

-420 PKATWRARGS
+420 PKATWRVRGS

-435 LPTLLLPVGMVAG
+435 LPTLLLPVGMVVG
-448 ILTGFATPT
+448 ILSGFATPT

-469 LAAAYRRGSKRLL
+469 LAAAYRRGSKKLL

-530 VLFMLITVI
+530 LLFMLFTII
-539 LLVIMG
+539 LLIIMG

-564 ATDFGVNPVQ
+564 AIDFGVNPVQ

-589 PPAGVGFYVACSTA
+589 PPAGVGFYVACATA

-619 ALFIGLLVLAAVPWF
+619 AVFVGLLVLAAVPWF

>member
-1 MSTVWTIM
+1 MKKP
-9 EHTLTSPGPTEVLP
+9 HTPEELEEVLP
-23 PDAEEIL
+23 PDAEAIL
-30 HSGHVASRWSGGLWF
+30 HPAGVAPRWSGAVWS
-45 DRTLEWI
+45 DKALEWF
-52 VGAAILAE
+52 VGAAIIAE
-60 LVVILLNITVRVI
+60 LLVILLNIMVRLFT
-73 SGDSVLWTQEVSEIA
+73 GDSVLWTQEVSEIA

-103 GAHMSVQ
+103 GAHMSVE
-110 ALIMRLPAAWKP
+110 AVIVRLPVSWKP

-129 WLVFVMSAGAFA
+129 WLVFVMSAGAFT

-146 LAQQIEEKTP
+146 MVQQIAEKTP
-156 ILQLPVFWV
+156 IMQLPVFWV
-165 STPFSAG
+165 SAPFAVG

-180 VVKLWRQERR
+180 IVKLWRQPRR
-190 PVLAAAGIAAAMV
+190 AVLASAGIAAVLLIA
-203 AVVLLAPPLF
+203 VLLAKPLF
-213 YYAPPNVLLGVVLA
+213 EFAEPNLLLATVLA
-227 VLFLLLFLG
+227 ILFILLFLG

-242 LALASGIYLYLGG
+242 LALASGIYLHLGG
-255 ISDVSAIP
+255 IADVSAIP

-294 LPLAKLVDALIG
+294 LPLAKLVDSLLG

-344 LEERKYPRGEVVAV
+344 LESRKYPRGEVVAV

-374 LLVLGSI
+374 LLVMGSI
-381 TTISTTTLFLAGF
+381 TTISTTTLFLAGLV
-394 IPAAF
+394 PAAF
-399 LALVVMALVFLRAR
+399 LALVVMALIFFRAR
-413 KQGGVAS
+413 KHGGVPSGKAS
-420 PKATWRARGS
+420 WRTRGS
-430 ATFFA
+430 ASFFA
-435 LPTLLLPVGMVAG
+435 LPTLLLPVGMVVG

-457 EVSSVAVAYAFV
+457 EVSSVAVAYAYV
-469 LAAAYRRGSKRLL
+469 LAFAYRRGSKKLF

-501 AASPLAQTLALAG
+501 AAAPLAQTLSLAG
-514 VSQQIH
+514 VSQQIN
-520 DLMSGLGDSP
+520 DLMLSLGNSP
-530 VLFMLITVI
+530 ALFMIFTIVLLI
-539 LLVIMG
+539 IMG

-564 ATDFGVNPVQ
+564 AISFGVNPVQ

-589 PPAGVGFYVACSTA
+589 PPAGVGFFVACATGL
-603 RETVENSLKH
+603 ETVERSLKH
-613 FWPYLA
+613 FWPYLI
-619 ALFIGLLVLAAVPWF
+619 ALFLGLLVLAAVPWF
-634 STFLPALAGLIPF
+634 STALPALAGLIPF

>member
-1 MSTVWTIM
+1 M
-9 EHTLTSPGPTEVLP
+9 EHTLAPKELEEVLP
-23 PDAEEIL
+23 SDAEEIL
-30 HSGHVASRWSGGLWF
+30 HHGHVPPRWSGAVWL
-45 DRTLEWI
+45 DKALEWT

-60 LVVILLNITVRVI
+60 LMVILLNIMVRVVT
-73 SGDSVLWTQEVSEIA
+73 GDSVLWTQEVSEIA

-110 ALIMRLPAAWKP
+110 ALVMRLPASWKP

-129 WLVFVMSAGAFA
+129 CLVFVMSAGSLA
-141 LFVPT
+141 LFIPT
-146 LAQQIEEKTP
+146 LVQQLEEKTP

-165 STPFSAG
+165 SLPFALG
-172 MLLIAWFA
+172 MVLIAWFA
-180 VVKLWRQERR
+180 VLKLWRQPRR
-190 PVLAAAGIAAAMV
+190 AVLIGAGITAVMAAA
-203 AVVLLAPPLF
+203 VLFAQPLF
-213 YYAPPNVLLGVVLA
+213 YYASPNLILGVVL
-227 VLFLLLFLG
+227 VGLFALLFLG

-255 ISDVSAIP
+255 ISEVSAIP

-374 LLVLGSI
+374 LLILGSI

-394 IPAAF
+394 VPAAF
-399 LALVVMALVFLRAR
+399 LALVVMGLVFFRAR
-413 KQGGVAS
+413 KQGGVSS

-435 LPTLLLPVGMVAG
+435 IPTLLLPVGMVVG
-448 ILTGFATPT
+448 ILSGFATPT

-469 LAAAYRRGSKRLL
+469 LAAAYRRGSKKLL

-530 VLFMLITVI
+530 VLFMLFTIV

-574 YAMVLIISMGIGSFA
+574 YAMVLIIAMGIGSFA
-589 PPAGVGFYVACSTA
+589 PPAGVGFYVACATGH
-603 RETVENSLKH
+603 ETVEKSLKH
-613 FWPYLA
+613 FWPYLIA
-619 ALFIGLLVLAAVPWF
+619 VFLGLLVLAAVPWF
-634 STFLPALAGLIPF
+634 STFLPAMAGLIPF

>member
-1 MSTVWTIM
+1 MTVWKNM
-9 EHTLTSPGPTEVLP
+9 EHTLAPKELEEVLP
-23 PDAEEIL
+23 SDAEEIL
-30 HSGHVASRWSGGLWF
+30 HHGHVAPRWSGAVWL
-45 DRTLEWI
+45 DKALEWT

-60 LVVILLNITVRVI
+60 LVVILLNIMVRVVT
-73 SGDSVLWTQEVSEIA
+73 GDSVLWTQEVSEIA

-110 ALIMRLPAAWKP
+110 ALVMRLPVSWKP

-129 WLVFVMSAGAFA
+129 CLVFVMSAGSLA
-141 LFVPT
+141 LFIPT
-146 LAQQIEEKTP
+146 LVQQLEEKTP

-165 STPFSAG
+165 SLPFALG
-172 MLLIAWFA
+172 MVLIAWFA
-180 VVKLWRQERR
+180 VLKLWRQPRR
-190 PVLAAAGIAAAMV
+190 AVLAATGITAVLAAA
-203 AVVLLAPPLF
+203 VLFAQPLV
-213 YYAPPNVLLGVVLA
+213 YYASPNVVLGVVL
-227 VLFLLLFLG
+227 VGLFALLFLG

-255 ISDVSAIP
+255 ISEVSAIP

-374 LLVLGSI
+374 LLILGSI

-394 IPAAF
+394 VPAAF
-399 LALVVMALVFLRAR
+399 LALVVMGLVFFRAR
-413 KQGGVAS
+413 KQGGVSS

-435 LPTLLLPVGMVAG
+435 IPTLLLPVGMVVG
-448 ILTGFATPT
+448 ILSGFATPT

-469 LAAAYRRGSKRLL
+469 LAAAYRRGSRRLL

-530 VLFMLITVI
+530 VLFMLFTIV
-539 LLVIMG
+539 LLIIMG

-574 YAMVLIISMGIGSFA
+574 YAMVLIIAMGIGSFA
-589 PPAGVGFYVACSTA
+589 PPAGVGFYVACATGH
-603 RETVENSLKH
+603 ETVEKSLKH
-613 FWPYLA
+613 FWPYLIA
-619 ALFIGLLVLAAVPWF
+619 VFIGLLVLAAVPWF
-634 STFLPALAGLIPF
+634 STFLPAMAGLIPF

>member
-1 MSTVWTIM
+1 M
-9 EHTLTSPGPTEVLP
+9 EHTLAPKELEEVLP
-23 PDAEEIL
+23 SDAEEIL
-30 HSGHVASRWSGGLWF
+30 HHGHVAPRWSGAVWL
-45 DRTLEWI
+45 DKALEWT

-60 LVVILLNITVRVI
+60 LVVILLNIMVRVVT
-73 SGDSVLWTQEVSEIA
+73 GDSVLWTQEVSEIA

-110 ALIMRLPAAWKP
+110 ALVMRLPVSWKP

-129 WLVFVMSAGAFA
+129 CLVFVMSAGSLA
-141 LFVPT
+141 LFIPT
-146 LAQQIEEKTP
+146 LVQQLEEKTP

-165 STPFSAG
+165 SLPFALG
-172 MLLIAWFA
+172 MVLIAWFA
-180 VVKLWRQERR
+180 VLKLWRQPRR
-190 PVLAAAGIAAAMV
+190 AVLAATGITAVLAAA
-203 AVVLLAPPLF
+203 VLFAQPLF
-213 YYAPPNVLLGVVLA
+213 YYASPNVVLGVVL
-227 VLFLLLFLG
+227 VGLFALLFLG

-255 ISDVSAIP
+255 ISEVSAIP

-374 LLVLGSI
+374 LLILGSI

-394 IPAAF
+394 VPAAF
-399 LALVVMALVFLRAR
+399 LALVVMGLVFFRAR
-413 KQGGVAS
+413 KQGGVSS

-435 LPTLLLPVGMVAG
+435 IPTLLLPVGMVVG
-448 ILTGFATPT
+448 ILSGFATPT

-469 LAAAYRRGSKRLL
+469 LAAAYRRGSRRLL

-530 VLFMLITVI
+530 VLFMLFTIV
-539 LLVIMG
+539 LLIIMG

-574 YAMVLIISMGIGSFA
+574 YAMVLIIAMGIGSFA
-589 PPAGVGFYVACSTA
+589 PPAGVGFYVACATGH
-603 RETVENSLKH
+603 ETVEKSLKH
-613 FWPYLA
+613 FWPYLIA
-619 ALFIGLLVLAAVPWF
+619 VFIGLLVLAAVPWF
-634 STFLPALAGLIPF
+634 STFLPAMAGLIPF

>member
-1 MSTVWTIM
+1 MKHITTP
-9 EHTLTSPGPTEVLP
+9 EELEEVIP
-23 PDAEEIL
+23 SDAEEIL
-30 HSGHVASRWSGGLWF
+30 HHGHVPPRWSGALWF
-45 DRTLEWI
+45 DKALEGV

-60 LVVILLNITVRVI
+60 LVVILLNIMVRVI
-73 SGDSVLWTQEVSEIA
+73 TGDSVLWTQEVSEIA

-110 ALIMRLPAAWKP
+110 ALIMRLPVAWKP
-122 YLAALVD
+122 YLTALVD
-129 WLVFVMSAGAFA
+129 WLVLVMSAGTFA

-146 LAQQIEEKTP
+146 LIQQVEEKTP

-165 STPFSAG
+165 SLPFSIG
-172 MLLIAWFA
+172 MVLIAWFA
-180 VVKLWRQERR
+180 LLKLWRQERR
-190 PVLAAAGIAAAMV
+190 PVLFAAGMT
-203 AVVLLAPPLF
+203 AVLFVLVVMAQPLF
-213 YYAPPNVLLGVVLA
+213 YYASPNVLLGVVLV
-227 VLFLLLFLG
+227 VLFILLFLG

-255 ISDVSAIP
+255 ISDISAIP

-294 LPLAKLVDALIG
+294 LPLARLVDALIG

-374 LLVLGSI
+374 LLILGSI

-394 IPAAF
+394 VPAAF
-399 LALVVMALVFLRAR
+399 LALVVMALVFLRAK
-413 KQGGVAS
+413 KQGGIAS
-420 PKATWRARGS
+420 PKATWRARGT

-435 LPTLLLPVGMVAG
+435 IPTLLLPVGMVVG
-448 ILTGFATPT
+448 ILSGFATPT
-457 EVSSVAVAYAFV
+457 EVSSVAVAYAFI
-469 LAAAYRRGSKRLL
+469 LAAAYRRGSRSLL

-501 AASPLAQTLALAG
+501 AASPLAQTLAVAG

-530 VLFMLITVI
+530 LLFMLFTIV

-564 ATDFGVNPVQ
+564 AVDFGVNPVQ

-589 PPAGVGFYVACSTA
+589 PPAGVGFYVACATGY
-603 RETVENSLKH
+603 ETVEKSLKH
-613 FWPYLA
+613 FWPYLIA
-619 ALFIGLLVLAAVPWF
+619 VFLGLLVLAAVPWF
-634 STFLPALAGLIPF
+634 STFVPALAGLIPF

>member
-1 MSTVWTIM
+1 MKHINTP
-9 EHTLTSPGPTEVLP
+9 EELEEVIP
-23 PDAEEIL
+23 SDAEEIL
-30 HSGHVASRWSGGLWF
+30 HHDHVPPRWSGALWF
-45 DRTLEWI
+45 DKALEGV
-52 VGAAILAE
+52 VGAAIIAE
-60 LVVILLNITVRVI
+60 LVVILLNIMIRVI
-73 SGDSVLWTQEVSEIA
+73 TGDSVLWTQEVSEIA

-129 WLVFVMSAGAFA
+129 WLVLVMSAGTFA

-146 LAQQIEEKTP
+146 LVQQLEEKTP

-165 STPFSAG
+165 SLPFSLG
-172 MLLIAWFA
+172 MVLIAWFA
-180 VVKLWRQERR
+180 LLKLWRQERR
-190 PVLAAAGIAAAMV
+190 PVLVAAGITAVLFALVAM
-203 AVVLLAPPLF
+203 AQPLF
-213 YYAPPNVLLGVVLA
+213 YYASPNALLAVVLA
-227 VLFLLLFLG
+227 VLFILLFLG

-255 ISDVSAIP
+255 ISEISAIP

-294 LPLAKLVDALIG
+294 LPLARLVDALIG

-374 LLVLGSI
+374 LLILGSI

-394 IPAAF
+394 VPAAF
-399 LALVVMALVFLRAR
+399 LALVVMALVFLRAK

-420 PKATWRARGS
+420 PKATWRARGT

-435 LPTLLLPVGMVAG
+435 IPTLLLPVGMVVG
-448 ILTGFATPT
+448 ILSGFATPT
-457 EVSSVAVAYAFV
+457 EVSSVAVAYAFI
-469 LAAAYRRGSKRLL
+469 LAAAYRRGSRKLL

-501 AASPLAQTLALAG
+501 AASPLAQTLAVAG

-530 VLFMLITVI
+530 LLFMLFTIV

-564 ATDFGVNPVQ
+564 AVDFGVNPVQ

-589 PPAGVGFYVACSTA
+589 PPAGVGFYVACATGH
-603 RETVENSLKH
+603 ETVERSLKH
-613 FWPYLA
+613 FWPYLIA
-619 ALFIGLLVLAAVPWF
+619 VFLGLLVLAAVPWF

>member
-1 MSTVWTIM
+1 MKR
-9 EHTLTSPGPTEVLP
+9 TLAPEELEEVIP
-23 PDAEEIL
+23 SDAEEIL
-30 HSGHVASRWSGGLWF
+30 HHGHVAPGWSGAVWL
-45 DRTLEWI
+45 DKALEWA

-60 LVVILLNITVRVI
+60 LLVILLNITVRVLT
-73 SGDSVLWTQEVSEIA
+73 GDSVLWTQEVSEIA

-165 STPFSAG
+165 SLPFSAG
-172 MLLIAWFA
+172 MVLIAWFA
-180 VVKLWRQERR
+180 LIKLWRQERR
-190 PVLAAAGIAAAMV
+190 AVVAAAGIAAAMV

-213 YYAPPNVLLGVVLA
+213 YYASPNVLLGVVLA

-374 LLVLGSI
+374 LLILGSI

-394 IPAAF
+394 VPAAF

-435 LPTLLLPVGMVAG
+435 LPTLLLPVGMVVG
-448 ILTGFATPT
+448 ILSGFATPT

-469 LAAAYRRGSKRLL
+469 LATAYRRGSKKLL

-530 VLFMLITVI
+530 VLFMLFTVI
-539 LLVIMG
+539 LLIIMG

-589 PPAGVGFYVACSTA
+589 PPAGVGFYVACATA

>member
-1 MSTVWTIM
+1 MKHITTP
-9 EHTLTSPGPTEVLP
+9 EELEEVIP
-23 PDAEEIL
+23 SDAEEIL
-30 HSGHVASRWSGGLWF
+30 HHGHVPPRWSGALWF
-45 DRTLEWI
+45 DKALEGV

-60 LVVILLNITVRVI
+60 LVVILLNIMVRVI
-73 SGDSVLWTQEVSEIA
+73 TGDSVLWTQEVSEIA

-110 ALIMRLPAAWKP
+110 ALIMRLPVAWKP
-122 YLAALVD
+122 YLTALVD
-129 WLVFVMSAGAFA
+129 WLVLVMSAGTFA

-146 LAQQIEEKTP
+146 LIQQVEEKTP

-165 STPFSAG
+165 SLPFSIG
-172 MLLIAWFA
+172 MVLIAWFA
-180 VVKLWRQERR
+180 LLKLWRQERR
-190 PVLAAAGIAAAMV
+190 PVLIAASMT
-203 AVVLLAPPLF
+203 AVLFALVVMAQPLF
-213 YYAPPNVLLGVVLA
+213 YYASPNVLLGVVLV
-227 VLFLLLFLG
+227 VLFILLFLG

-255 ISDVSAIP
+255 ISDISAIP

-294 LPLAKLVDALIG
+294 LPLARLVDALIG

-374 LLVLGSI
+374 LLILGSI

-394 IPAAF
+394 VPAAF
-399 LALVVMALVFLRAR
+399 LALVVMALVFLRAK
-413 KQGGVAS
+413 KQGGIAS
-420 PKATWRARGS
+420 PKATWRARGT

-435 LPTLLLPVGMVAG
+435 IPTLLLPVGMVVG
-448 ILTGFATPT
+448 ILSGFATPT
-457 EVSSVAVAYAFV
+457 EVSSVAVAYAFI
-469 LAAAYRRGSKRLL
+469 LAAAYRRGSRSLL

-501 AASPLAQTLALAG
+501 AASPLAQTLAVAG

-530 VLFMLITVI
+530 LLFMLFTIV

-564 ATDFGVNPVQ
+564 AVDFGVNPVQ

-589 PPAGVGFYVACSTA
+589 PPAGVGFYVACATGY
-603 RETVENSLKH
+603 ETVEKSLKH
-613 FWPYLA
+613 FWPYLIA
-619 ALFIGLLVLAAVPWF
+619 VFLGLLVLAAVPWF
-634 STFLPALAGLIPF
+634 STFVPALAGLIPF

>member
-1 MSTVWTIM
+1 MTVWKNM
-9 EHTLTSPGPTEVLP
+9 EHTLAPKDLEEVLP
-23 PDAEEIL
+23 SDAEEIL
-30 HSGHVASRWSGGLWF
+30 HHGHVAPRWSGAVWL
-45 DRTLEWI
+45 DKALEWT

-60 LVVILLNITVRVI
+60 LVVILLNIMVRVVT
-73 SGDSVLWTQEVSEIA
+73 GDSVLWTQEVSEIA
-88 LLTIAFIGGAIAYPK
+88 LLTIAFVGGAIAYPK

-110 ALIMRLPAAWKP
+110 ALVMRLPASWKP

-129 WLVFVMSAGAFA
+129 CLVFVMSAGAFA
-141 LFVPT
+141 LFIPT
-146 LAQQIEEKTP
+146 LVQQLEEKTP

-165 STPFSAG
+165 SLPFSVG
-172 MLLIAWFA
+172 MVLIAWFA
-180 VVKLWRQERR
+180 VLKLGRQPRR
-190 PVLAAAGIAAAMV
+190 AVLLAVGITAVLAAA
-203 AVVLLAPPLF
+203 VLFSQPLF
-213 YYAPPNVLLGVVLA
+213 YYASPNLLLGVVLVA
-227 VLFLLLFLG
+227 LFALLFLG

-255 ISDVSAIP
+255 ISEVSAIP

-374 LLVLGSI
+374 LLILGSI

-394 IPAAF
+394 VPAAF
-399 LALVVMALVFLRAR
+399 LALVVMGLVFFRAR
-413 KQGGVAS
+413 KQGGVSS

-435 LPTLLLPVGMVAG
+435 IPTLLLPVGMVVG
-448 ILTGFATPT
+448 ILSGFATPT
-457 EVSSVAVAYAFV
+457 EVSSVAVAYAFI

-530 VLFMLITVI
+530 VLFMLFTIV
-539 LLVIMG
+539 LLIIMG

-574 YAMVLIISMGIGSFA
+574 YAMVLIIAMGIGSFA
-589 PPAGVGFYVACSTA
+589 PPAGVGFYVACATGH
-603 RETVENSLKH
+603 ETVERSLKH
-613 FWPYLA
+613 FWPYLIA
-619 ALFIGLLVLAAVPWF
+619 VFIGLLVLAAVPWF
-634 STFLPALAGLIPF
+634 STFLPAMAGLIPF

>member
-1 MSTVWTIM
+1 
-9 EHTLTSPGPTEVLP
+9 
-23 PDAEEIL
+23 
-30 HSGHVASRWSGGLWF
+30 
-45 DRTLEWI
+45 
-52 VGAAILAE
+52 
-60 LVVILLNITVRVI
+60 
-73 SGDSVLWTQEVSEIA
+73 
-88 LLTIAFIGGAIAYPK
+88 
-103 GAHMSVQ
+103 
-110 ALIMRLPAAWKP
+110 
-122 YLAALVD
+122 
-129 WLVFVMSAGAFA
+129 
-141 LFVPT
+141 
-146 LAQQIEEKTP
+146 
-156 ILQLPVFWV
+156 
-165 STPFSAG
+165 
-172 MLLIAWFA
+172 
-180 VVKLWRQERR
+180 
-190 PVLAAAGIAAAMV
+190 
-203 AVVLLAPPLF
+203 
-213 YYAPPNVLLGVVLA
+213 
-227 VLFLLLFLG
+227 
-236 LPIAFV
+236 
-242 LALASGIYLYLGG
+242 
-255 ISDVSAIP
+255 
-263 IGMASGAKGFVLLA
+263 
-277 IPFFIL
+277 
-283 AGTVMNSAGLT
+283 MNSAGLT

-339 TMRGM
+339 TMRNM

-394 IPAAF
+394 LPAAF
-399 LALVVMALVFLRAR
+399 LALVVMALVFVRAR

-420 PKATWRARGS
+420 TKATWRTRGS

-435 LPTLLLPVGMVAG
+435 IPTLLLPVGMVAG
-448 ILTGFATPT
+448 ILSGFATPT
-457 EVSSVAVAYAFV
+457 EVSSVAVAYAFI

-520 DLMSGLGDSP
+520 DLMSSLGDSP
-530 VLFMLITVI
+530 VLFMLFTVV
-539 LLVIMG
+539 LLIIMG

-564 ATDFGVNPVQ
+564 ATSFGVNPVQ

-589 PPAGVGFYVACSTA
+589 PPAGVGFYVACATGH
-603 RETVENSLKH
+603 ETVEKSLRH
-613 FWPYLA
+613 FWPYLIA
-619 ALFIGLLVLAAVPWF
+619 VFIGLLVLAAVPWF

>member
-1 MSTVWTIM
+1 M
-9 EHTLTSPGPTEVLP
+9 
-23 PDAEEIL
+23 
-30 HSGHVASRWSGGLWF
+30 
-45 DRTLEWI
+45 
-52 VGAAILAE
+52 
-60 LVVILLNITVRVI
+60 
-73 SGDSVLWTQEVSEIA
+73 
-88 LLTIAFIGGAIAYPK
+88 
-103 GAHMSVQ
+103 
-110 ALIMRLPAAWKP
+110 
-122 YLAALVD
+122 
-129 WLVFVMSAGAFA
+129 
-141 LFVPT
+141 
-146 LAQQIEEKTP
+146 
-156 ILQLPVFWV
+156 
-165 STPFSAG
+165 
-172 MLLIAWFA
+172 
-180 VVKLWRQERR
+180 
-190 PVLAAAGIAAAMV
+190 
-203 AVVLLAPPLF
+203 
-213 YYAPPNVLLGVVLA
+213 VLA

-374 LLVLGSI
+374 LLILGSI

-394 IPAAF
+394 VPAAF
-399 LALVVMALVFLRAR
+399 LALVVMALVFFRAR

-420 PKATWRARGS
+420 PKATWRTRGS

-435 LPTLLLPVGMVAG
+435 LPTLLLPVGMVVG
-448 ILTGFATPT
+448 IMSGFATPT

-469 LAAAYRRGSKRLL
+469 LAAAYRRGSKKLL

-530 VLFMLITVI
+530 ILFMLFTIV
-539 LLVIMG
+539 LLIIMG

-574 YAMVLIISMGIGSFA
+574 YAMVLIIAMGIGSFA
-589 PPAGVGFYVACSTA
+589 PPAGVGFYVACATGPRNRGEQPQALLAVPDRSVHRAPRPGRGSLVQHLPPRPRRAHPLLSQETANNGSFFRRTA
-603 RETVENSLKH
+603 RVSVVAGDRSHGRPDRPEHPRRRRAPDPVEPHAGKRPTRSAAARSWRSAADAASEVVLTVL
-613 FWPYLA
+613 PDLPQVA
-619 ALFIGLLVLAAVPWF
+619 ALLHGERR
-634 STFLPALAGLIPF
+634 PAGGMEGAPA

>member
-1 MSTVWTIM
+1 M
-9 EHTLTSPGPTEVLP
+9 EHTLAPKELEEVLP
-23 PDAEEIL
+23 SDAEEIL
-30 HSGHVASRWSGGLWF
+30 HHGHVAPRWSGAVWL
-45 DRTLEWI
+45 DKALEWT

-60 LVVILLNITVRVI
+60 LVVILLNIMVRVVT
-73 SGDSVLWTQEVSEIA
+73 GDSVLWTQEVSEIA

-110 ALIMRLPAAWKP
+110 ALVMRLPVSWKP

-129 WLVFVMSAGAFA
+129 CLVFVMSAGSLA
-141 LFVPT
+141 LFIPT
-146 LAQQIEEKTP
+146 LVQQLEEKTP

-165 STPFSAG
+165 SLPFALG
-172 MLLIAWFA
+172 MVLIAWFA
-180 VVKLWRQERR
+180 VLKLWRQPRR
-190 PVLAAAGIAAAMV
+190 AVLVATGITAVLAAA
-203 AVVLLAPPLF
+203 VLFAQPLF
-213 YYAPPNVLLGVVLA
+213 YYASPNVVLGVVL
-227 VLFLLLFLG
+227 VGLFALLFLG

-255 ISDVSAIP
+255 ISEVSAIP

-374 LLVLGSI
+374 LLILGSI

-394 IPAAF
+394 VPAAF
-399 LALVVMALVFLRAR
+399 LALVVMGLVFFRAR
-413 KQGGVAS
+413 KQGGVSS

-435 LPTLLLPVGMVAG
+435 IPTLLLPVGMVVG
-448 ILTGFATPT
+448 ILSGFATPT
-457 EVSSVAVAYAFV
+457 EVSSVAVAYAFI

-530 VLFMLITVI
+530 VLFMLFTIV
-539 LLVIMG
+539 LLIIMG

-574 YAMVLIISMGIGSFA
+574 YAMVLIIAMGIGSFA
-589 PPAGVGFYVACSTA
+589 PPAGVGFYVACATGH
-603 RETVENSLKH
+603 ETVERSLKH
-613 FWPYLA
+613 FWPYLIA
-619 ALFIGLLVLAAVPWF
+619 VFIGLLVLAAVPWF
-634 STFLPALAGLIPF
+634 STFLPAMAGLIPF

>member
-1 MSTVWTIM
+1 M
-9 EHTLTSPGPTEVLP
+9 EHTLAPKELEEVLP
-23 PDAEEIL
+23 SDAEEIL
-30 HSGHVASRWSGGLWF
+30 HHGHVAPRWSGAVWL
-45 DRTLEWI
+45 DKALEWT

-60 LVVILLNITVRVI
+60 LVVILLNIMVRVVT
-73 SGDSVLWTQEVSEIA
+73 GDSVLWTQEVSEIA

-110 ALIMRLPAAWKP
+110 ALVMRLPASWKP

-129 WLVFVMSAGAFA
+129 CLVFVMSAGSLA
-141 LFVPT
+141 LFIPT
-146 LAQQIEEKTP
+146 LVQQLEEKTP

-165 STPFSAG
+165 SLPFALG
-172 MLLIAWFA
+172 MVLIAWFA
-180 VVKLWRQERR
+180 VLKLWRQPRR
-190 PVLAAAGIAAAMV
+190 AVLIATGITAVMAAA
-203 AVVLLAPPLF
+203 VLFAQPLF
-213 YYAPPNVLLGVVLA
+213 YYASPNLILGVVL
-227 VLFLLLFLG
+227 VGLFALLFLG

-255 ISDVSAIP
+255 ISEVSAIP

-374 LLVLGSI
+374 LLILGSI

-394 IPAAF
+394 VPAAF
-399 LALVVMALVFLRAR
+399 LALVVMAMVFLRAR
-413 KQGGVAS
+413 KQGGVSS

-435 LPTLLLPVGMVAG
+435 IPTLLLPVGMVVG
-448 ILTGFATPT
+448 ILSGFATPT

-469 LAAAYRRGSKRLL
+469 LAAAYRRGSKKLL

-530 VLFMLITVI
+530 VLFMLFTVV
-539 LLVIMG
+539 LLIIMG

-574 YAMVLIISMGIGSFA
+574 YAMVLIIAMGIGSFA
-589 PPAGVGFYVACSTA
+589 PPAGVGFYVACATGH
-603 RETVENSLKH
+603 ETVEKSLKH
-613 FWPYLA
+613 FWPYLIA
-619 ALFIGLLVLAAVPWF
+619 VFIGLLVLAAVPWF
-634 STFLPALAGLIPF
+634 STFLPAMAGLIPF

>member
-1 MSTVWTIM
+1 MKHITTPEEI
-9 EHTLTSPGPTEVLP
+9 EEVIP
-23 PDAEEIL
+23 SEAEEIL
-30 HSGHVASRWSGGLWF
+30 HHGHVPPRWSGALWF
-45 DRTLEWI
+45 DKALEGV
-52 VGAAILAE
+52 VGAAIVAE
-60 LVVILLNITVRVI
+60 LVVILLNIMVRVI
-73 SGDSVLWTQEVSEIA
+73 TGDSVLWTQEVSEIA

-129 WLVFVMSAGAFA
+129 WLVLVMSAGTFA

-146 LAQQIEEKTP
+146 LLQQLEEKTP

-165 STPFSAG
+165 SLPFSIG
-172 MLLIAWFA
+172 MVLIAWFA
-180 VVKLWRQERR
+180 LLKLWRQERR
-190 PVLAAAGIAAAMV
+190 PVLAAAGMT
-203 AVVLLAPPLF
+203 AVLFVLVLGVQPIF
-213 YYAPPNVLLGVVLA
+213 YYASPNALLAVVLA
-227 VLFLLLFLG
+227 VLFILLFLG

-294 LPLAKLVDALIG
+294 LPLARLVDALIG

-374 LLVLGSI
+374 LLILGSI

-394 IPAAF
+394 LPAAF
-399 LALVVMALVFLRAR
+399 LALVVMALVFLRAK
-413 KQGGVAS
+413 KQGGIAS
-420 PKATWRARGS
+420 PKATWRARGA

-435 LPTLLLPVGMVAG
+435 IPTLLLPVGMVVG
-448 ILTGFATPT
+448 ILSGFATPT
-457 EVSSVAVAYAFV
+457 EVSSVAVAYAFI

-501 AASPLAQTLALAG
+501 AASPLAQTLAVAG

-530 VLFMLITVI
+530 LLFMLFTIL

-564 ATDFGVNPVQ
+564 AVDFGVNPVQ

-589 PPAGVGFYVACSTA
+589 PPAGVGFYVACATA
-603 RETVENSLKH
+603 HETVERSLKH
-613 FWPYLA
+613 FWPYLIA
-619 ALFIGLLVLAAVPWF
+619 VFLGLLVLAAVPWF
-634 STFLPALAGLIPF
+634 STFLPAVAGLIPF

>member
-1 MSTVWTIM
+1 MKHITTP
-9 EHTLTSPGPTEVLP
+9 EELEEVIP
-23 PDAEEIL
+23 SDAEEIL
-30 HSGHVASRWSGGLWF
+30 HHGHVPPRWSGALWF
-45 DRTLEWI
+45 DKALEGV

-60 LVVILLNITVRVI
+60 LVVILLNIMVRVI
-73 SGDSVLWTQEVSEIA
+73 TGDSVLWTQEVSEIA

-110 ALIMRLPAAWKP
+110 ALIMRLPVAWKP
-122 YLAALVD
+122 YLTALVD
-129 WLVFVMSAGAFA
+129 WLVLVMSGGTFA

-146 LAQQIEEKTP
+146 LIQQVEEKTP

-165 STPFSAG
+165 SLPFSIG
-172 MLLIAWFA
+172 MVLIAWFA
-180 VVKLWRQERR
+180 LLKLWRQERR
-190 PVLAAAGIAAAMV
+190 PVLIAAGMT
-203 AVVLLAPPLF
+203 AVLFALVVMAQPLF
-213 YYAPPNVLLGVVLA
+213 YYASPNVLLGVVLV
-227 VLFLLLFLG
+227 VLFILLFLG

-255 ISDVSAIP
+255 ISDISAIP

-294 LPLAKLVDALIG
+294 LPLARLVDALIG

-374 LLVLGSI
+374 LLILGSI

-394 IPAAF
+394 VPAAF
-399 LALVVMALVFLRAR
+399 LALVVMALVFLRAK
-413 KQGGVAS
+413 KQGGIAS
-420 PKATWRARGS
+420 PKATWRARGT

-435 LPTLLLPVGMVAG
+435 IPTLLLPVGMVVG
-448 ILTGFATPT
+448 ILSGFATPT
-457 EVSSVAVAYAFV
+457 EVSSVAVAYAFI
-469 LAAAYRRGSKRLL
+469 LAAAYRRGSRSLL

-501 AASPLAQTLALAG
+501 AASPLAQTLAVAG

-530 VLFMLITVI
+530 LLFMLFTIV

-564 ATDFGVNPVQ
+564 AVDFGVNPVQ

-589 PPAGVGFYVACSTA
+589 PPAGVGFYVACATGY
-603 RETVENSLKH
+603 ETVEKSLKH
-613 FWPYLA
+613 FWPYLIA
-619 ALFIGLLVLAAVPWF
+619 VFLGLLVLAAVPWF
-634 STFLPALAGLIPF
+634 STFVPALAGLIPF